1 MPRTVLEAMASER
14 PIITT
19 DTYGCRDT
27 VDEGVNGHLVPT
39 RRWEPLAA
47 AMERFLSGRSSVS
60 EMASAS
66 LLRVRRMFDVEKV
79 NRDMVAALGVDD
91 ARAEGS
97 LDETPAARAFASP
110 R

>member
-1 MPRTVLEAMASER
+1 
-14 PIITT
+14 
-19 DTYGCRDT
+19 
-27 VDEGVNGHLVPT
+27 
-39 RRWEPLAA
+39 
-47 AMERFLSGRSSVS
+47 
-60 EMASAS
+60 MASAS